1 MLKPLIEETVAK
13 LDDLSAFD
21 AQTGPARRNDQ
32 NTLLTHESLL
42 KDEEVQLYKVLTNSI
57 QKTYNHD

>member
-1 MLKPLIEETVAK
+1 MLKPLMEETVSK

-32 NTLLTHESLL
+32 STILTHQSLL
-42 KDEEVQLYKVLTNSI
+42 SEEELNIYNVLTKSI
-57 QKTYNHD
+57 QKTYNP